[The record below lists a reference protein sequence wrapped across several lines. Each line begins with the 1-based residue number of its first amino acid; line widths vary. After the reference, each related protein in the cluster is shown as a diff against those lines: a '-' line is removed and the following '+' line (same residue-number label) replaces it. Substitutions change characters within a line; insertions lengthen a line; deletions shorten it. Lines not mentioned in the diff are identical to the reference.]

1 MFSDKIY
8 SISREL
14 PVPAYHKVGKWSW
27 NSYAPYLMIDFKQAL
42 GEGKDVEGMQEIV
55 TAVSRYKQDGNKEAL
70 ADVLYQMMYN
80 APQIKGYAYE
90 AESIAGRDSCSGN
103 DCGSG
108 TGDRPGSL

>member
-42 GEGKDVEGMQEIV
+42 DEGKDVEGMREIV

-80 APQIKGYAYE
+80 APQIKGYAYDE
-90 AESIAGRDSCSGN
+90 PN
-103 DCGSG
+103 D
-108 TGDRPGSL
+108 LQAI